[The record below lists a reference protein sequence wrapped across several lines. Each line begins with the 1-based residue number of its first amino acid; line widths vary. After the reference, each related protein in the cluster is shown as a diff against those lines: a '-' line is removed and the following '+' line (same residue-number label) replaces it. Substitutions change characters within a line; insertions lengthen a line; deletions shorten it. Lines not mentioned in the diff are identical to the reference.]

1 MPMKGDGGNF
11 KPVFHMKK
19 LFLTLLV
26 AVISFGTSN
35 AQSSLVATLSHEGT
49 TSAFYGAEALGN
61 ALDAA
66 QAGDVITL
74 SSGSFAAKNIS
85 KGVTIR
91 GAGMSVG
98 ENGALPT
105 VLQGGFIINADNITI
120 EGIYHS
126 DATITINGYTNSNVT
141 FIKSR
146 LYTVTYSGGGNA
158 YNNRFIHCKIAN
170 NVSSSSNSSLNL
182 LNSVVNQP
190 GGSGL
195 YNISNCVLIYP
206 NNSSVWPSTIS
217 NATISNSIVYCATND
232 SKFRNNVVL
241 SYNLGNGDILWSNS
255 SISSNQTNENLISL
269 FKDFDGVY
277 NDDVTF
283 KLTDA
288 AAAQYVG
295 SDGTQ
300 VGLYGG
306 SLPFDPVPTN
316 PQITKAKVAGKSS
329 VDGKLSIELEVN
341 GANH

>member
-1 MPMKGDGGNF
+1 MPMKGDGGKL
-11 KPVFHMKK
+11 KPVYNMKK
-19 LFLTLLV
+19 LFLTLVLSIV
-26 AVISFGTSN
+26 SFGASF
-35 AQSSLVATLSHEGT
+35 AQSSLVATLSHEGST
-49 TSAFYGAEALGN
+49 TAFYGAEALGN

-66 QAGDVITL
+66 LAGDVITL

-105 VLQGGFIINADNITI
+105 VLQGGFIINTDNVTL

-126 DATITINGYTNSNVT
+126 DATITINGYANSNLA

-146 LYTVTYSGGGNA
+146 LYNVTYSGGGNA
-158 YNNRFIHCKIAN
+158 YNNRFIHCKIADQ
-170 NVSSSSNSSLNL
+170 VYTYSNSSLIFV
-182 LNSVVNQP
+182 NSVVNRP

-195 YNISNCVLIYP
+195 YNISNCVLLYQENGSI
-206 NNSSVWPSTIS
+206 WPSTIA

-232 SKFRNNVVL
+232 SKFKNNVVL

-255 SISSNQTNENLISL
+255 SIPSNQTNENLLSL

-300 VGLYGG
+300 VGIYGG